1 MLKIRGYCIGA
12 LLDNFFVYTN
22 IERGMIGMAKIMIQ
36 GTGSSVGK
44 SILVTALC
52 RIFTQDGYSVCPFKS
67 QNMSLNSYITLDG
80 KEMGRAQVL
89 QAYAAGLQPE
99 AYMNPILL
107 KPTSDKKCQIIVN
120 GKVYGNSTA
129 MEYHNMKLQFRDM
142 LKEQFEEMEKKFDII
157 VMEGAG
163 SPAEINLRD
172 RDIVNMGMA
181 EIVDA
186 PVLLAG
192 DIDKGGVFAS
202 LAGTMILFNEE
213 EKKRVKG
220 TIINKFRGDVEI
232 LKPGLTMLEDIIK
245 IPCLG
250 VIPYFHL
257 ALEDEDGA
265 VEFNKRVTAPIDIAV
280 IKLPH
285 ISNFTDLDSLKSEE
299 DVSVRFIETV
309 EEFGNPDLVIIPG
322 SKNTIE
328 DLLKLRKS
336 GIEARI
342 KEYSKDGLVI
352 GICGGY
358 QMLGKIIKDPY
369 GVETEVPEVEA
380 MGLLDIDTVFEEE
393 KVTTRVKA
401 ESIRDFDVY
410 KDKASTEKRKIDVY
424 GYEIHMGICTYGEKA
439 KPLFEITDKN
449 GEEVCLQDGAVNNEE
464 NVMGSYI
471 HGVFDGVDFREYIL
485 NKIRSKKGMKTKK
498 SYVYENLREKELDR
512 LADIV
517 RQNMDIAS
525 IYNIMGI
532 KK

>member
-1 MLKIRGYCIGA
+1 
-12 LLDNFFVYTN
+12 
-22 IERGMIGMAKIMIQ
+22 MAKIMIQ

-52 RIFTQDGYSVCPFKS
+52 RIFKQDGYSVCPFKS

-89 QAYAAGLQPE
+89 QAYASGLQPE

-129 MEYHNMKLQFRDM
+129 MEYHNMKLEFRDM
-142 LKEQFEEMEKKFDII
+142 LKEQFEKMEKEFDII

-181 EIVDA
+181 ELVDA

-202 LAGTMILFNEE
+202 LAGTMVLFTEDE
-213 EKKRVKG
+213 GKRVKG

-245 IPCLG
+245 VPCLG
-250 VIPYFHL
+250 VVPYFNL

-265 VEFNKRVTAPIDIAV
+265 VQFNTKVTAPIDIAV

-285 ISNFTDLDSLKSEE
+285 ISNFTDLDALKSEA
-299 DVSVRFIETV
+299 DVSVRFINSL
-309 EEFGNPDLVIIPG
+309 EEFGHPDLLIIPG

-328 DLLKLRKS
+328 DLLKLREC
-336 GIEARI
+336 GLERAI
-342 KEYSKDGLVI
+342 KEYSKTGLVM

-358 QMLGKIIKDPY
+358 QILGKLIKDPY
-369 GVETEVPEVEA
+369 GVETEVKEVEA
-380 MGLLDIDTVFEEE
+380 MGLLDIETIFEEE
-393 KVTTRVKA
+393 KVTTRVNA
-401 ESIRDFDVY
+401 ESIEDFNVY
-410 KDKASTEKRKIDVY
+410 NEDNSMENIKLKTY
-424 GYEIHMGICTYGEKA
+424 GYEIHMGICTYGKNA
-439 KPLFEITDKN
+439 KPLFRILDKN
-449 GEEVCLQDGAVNNEE
+449 GEKVEILDGAINTDRNI
-464 NVMGSYI
+464 MGTYI
-471 HGVFDGVDFREYIL
+471 HGIFDGVDFREYML
-485 NKIRSKKGMKTKK
+485 NRIRVKKGMKTKK
-498 SYVYENLREKELDR
+498 SGTYESLRELELDK

-517 RQNMDIAS
+517 RANIDMNK
-525 IYNIMGI
+525 IYEIMNI

>member
-1 MLKIRGYCIGA
+1 
-12 LLDNFFVYTN
+12 
-22 IERGMIGMAKIMIQ
+22 MAKIMIQ

-52 RIFTQDGYSVCPFKS
+52 RIFKQDGYSVCPFKS

-142 LKEQFEEMEKKFDII
+142 LKDQFETMEKEFDII

-186 PVLLAG
+186 PVIIAG

-202 LAGTMILFNEE
+202 LAGTMLLFTEE
-213 EKKRVKG
+213 EKNRVKG

-245 IPCLG
+245 VPCIG
-250 VIPYFHL
+250 VVPHFTL

-265 VEFNKRVTAPIDIAV
+265 VEFNTKVTAPIDVVV

-285 ISNFTDLDSLKSEE
+285 ISNFTDLDALKSEE
-299 DVSVRFIETV
+299 DVSVRFVTCA
-309 EEFGNPDLVIIPG
+309 EEFGKPDIVIIPG

-328 DLLKLRKS
+328 DLLRVRECGLEN
-336 GIEARI
+336 II
-342 KEYSKDGLVI
+342 KDYSREGLVV

-358 QMLGKIIKDPY
+358 QILGKVLKDPY
-369 GVETEVPEVEA
+369 EVETDVKETEG
-380 MGLLDIDTVFEEE
+380 MGLLDIETVFEQE
-393 KVTTRVKA
+393 KVTTRVNAKSI
-401 ESIRDFDVY
+401 ESFDIY
-410 KDKASTEKRKIDVY
+410 KDENTRENRSLNVY
-424 GYEIHMGICTYGEKA
+424 GYEIHMGICKYGENA
-439 KPLFEITDKN
+439 KPLFKIVDKN
-449 GEEVCLQDGAVNNEE
+449 GEKVLLDDGAINKEGNII
-464 NVMGSYI
+464 GTYI

-485 NKIRSKKGMKTKK
+485 NKIRLRKGMTTKQ
-498 SYVYENLREKELDR
+498 SNTYESLREKELDK

-517 RQNMDIAS
+517 RQNLDIDK
-525 IYNIMGI
+525 IYQIMEL

>member
-1 MLKIRGYCIGA
+1 
-12 LLDNFFVYTN
+12 
-22 IERGMIGMAKIMIQ
+22 MAKIMIQ

-52 RIFTQDGYSVCPFKS
+52 RIFKQDGYSVCPFKS

-129 MEYHNMKLQFRDM
+129 MEYHNMKLEFKDM
-142 LKEQFEEMEKKFDII
+142 IKEQFEDMEKKFDII

-181 EIVDA
+181 ELVNA
-186 PVLLAG
+186 PVILAG

-202 LAGTMILFNEE
+202 LAGTMLLFTEE
-213 EKKRVKG
+213 ERKRVKG

-245 IPCLG
+245 IPCIG
-250 VIPYFHL
+250 VVPHFTL

-265 VEFNKRVTAPIDIAV
+265 VEFNTKVTAPIDIAV
-280 IKLPH
+280 IKLPR
-285 ISNFTDLDSLKSEE
+285 ISNFTDLDSLKSED
-299 DVSVRFIETV
+299 DVSVRFISSV
-309 EEFGNPDLVIIPG
+309 EEFGNPDLLIIPG

-328 DLLKLRKS
+328 DLLQLRKS
-336 GIEARI
+336 GIEACI
-342 KEYSKDGLVI
+342 KDYSKKGLVM

-358 QMLGKIIKDPY
+358 QMLGKVIKDPY
-369 GVETEVPEVEA
+369 GVETEVSEVEA
-380 MGLLDIDTVFEEE
+380 MGILDVETIFEKE
-393 KVTTRVKA
+393 KITTRVKA
-401 ESIRDFDVY
+401 ESIDEFSVH
-410 KDKASTEKRKIDVY
+410 KDEALMEKRKINVY
-424 GYEIHMGICTYGEKA
+424 GYEIHMGICNYGESA
-439 KPLFEITDKN
+439 RTLFNIFDKS
-449 GEEVCLQDGAVNNEE
+449 GEKVSLKDGAINNEG
-464 NVMGSYI
+464 NIMGSYI
-471 HGVFDGVDFREYIL
+471 HGIFDGVDFREYIL
-485 NKIRSKKGMKTKK
+485 NKIRVRKAMKTKK
-498 SYVYENLREKELDR
+498 AEIYENLREKELDK

-517 RQNMDIAS
+517 RENLDINS
-525 IYNIMGI
+525 IYKAMGMER
-532 KK
+532 